1 MSMDRRTLL
10 TALAGAVVAAG
21 AVGSMATSAAAV
33 PRVANPAPG
42 REPATADASPEV
54 EGEATLQNAQYLV
67 VRRRPRRRWYVWRRP
82 RRRRRVY
89 FY

>member
-10 TALAGAVVAAG
+10 TALVGACVAAG

-33 PRVANPAPG
+33 PRMANPKAG
-42 REPATADASPEV
+42 SEPQASDFVPET
-54 EGEATLQNAQYLV
+54 EGEARLENAQYLV
-67 VRRRPRRRWYVWRRP
+67 IRRRPRRRWYVWRRP
-82 RRRRRVY
+82 RRRRVY